1 MTNDDVFNLSTIP
14 SAVAIQISRR
24 LDHVALR
31 QGQRAL
37 TYRQLGHAI
46 AAGVVRLVELGVTNA
61 TINTRSGTQVTADIT
76 TEQAPVIVIAPLGME
91 GTVLQLSVLFSGR
104 VCAPLETTLG
114 TESLA
119 TTIRFIGGPVICL
132 DPTITA
138 SLTET
143 AITCINTTSLTLDAL
158 LDAPATQL
166 VAPNGDPILDPDRA
180 ALLCFTSGSTGT
192 PKGVLV
198 PHSQLN
204 AAATFAGT
212 LDDDVIGISSP
223 PSFFASM
230 IQTLSAISVGGTGM
244 YLDLNANT
252 PAQLHDIAIA
262 FDLSHF
268 TGTTT
273 HVRELAKVSLD
284 TPVTSLR
291 GIDLGGEPTTRA
303 DLELFRQAFPNARVR
318 NNYGS
323 AESGRIA
330 IGDYPPTGEL
340 PPPGPIPAGRA
351 VPGRPLELF
360 DDHDQ
365 PLPNGEAGRIA
376 VDRSEPFLGYWRN
389 PELTATRIRTTDD
402 GRIWTLSG
410 DIGRFSADGTLTVL
424 GRSDDQV
431 KIRGRFVNPREI
443 DTLLLADP
451 RIRSAITIAFPPE
464 APTHLRTIVVPTD
477 ADEPTTTQPA
487 LRHMLAQTLPLHAL
501 PRHII
506 FVDDIPV
513 TTRGKPDMTALATID
528 PPSKAGDDEA
538 PSEDASAIRGTV
550 LEDSLLH
557 SIREL
562 LELRVDRT
570 DDIFAMGA
578 DSLLAVELIETIVE
592 EFGIRI
598 SPAQLVANPTAA
610 KLAELLR
617 NGIPDDTHPGLTTLF
632 DSDNPTTAFWVLGAD
647 ESFGPAR
654 LAQLTAPI
662 RSFCTKV
669 IGATPPERLLPS
681 ITAIGE
687 ANADSIVPVRSV
699 NTVIIGYS
707 VGTVLAL
714 ETACALAR
722 RGTPP
727 DLLVL
732 IDPPTAENLG
742 IFSRAHTLPSP
753 LRHPKWFLH
762 LWRKRNREL
771 HHPFDTSDP
780 LELVTRIVNRH
791 TRLLLDH
798 TMIPYAGPATLIQ
811 SQEFGDAGGTPV
823 VLAGLVN
830 PPPTLCIGG
839 THHEVLVEPAE
850 LTTVI
855 LTLLEQHGLLA
866 EG

>member
-1 MTNDDVFNLSTIP
+1 L
-14 SAVAIQISRR
+14 
-24 LDHVALR
+24 
-31 QGQRAL
+31 GQ
-37 TYRQLGHAI
+37 AI
-46 AAGVVRLVELGVTNA
+46 ATGVVRLVELGVTDA

-76 TEQAPVIVIAPLGME
+76 TEQAPVIVIAPLGIE

-132 DPTITA
+132 DPTITSA
-138 SLTET
+138 LS
-143 AITCINTTSLTLDAL
+143 AAGVTCVDTTSLTLDAL

-198 PHSQLN
+198 PHSMLIDLQRHG
-204 AAATFAGT
+204 ATT
-212 LDDDVIGISSP
+212 EDDVVAITSP

-230 IQTLSAISVGGTGM
+230 LHTVLALAVGGTGT
-244 YLDLNANT
+244 YLDLTTNT
-252 PAQLHDIAIA
+252 PAQLHDIAIEHG
-262 FDLSHF
+262 LNHF

-273 HVRELAKVSLD
+273 HVRELARASL
-284 TPVTSLR
+284 TEPVASLW

-303 DLELFRQAFPNARVR
+303 DLELFRQAFPNARIR
-318 NNYGS
+318 NIYGS
-323 AESGRIA
+323 AETGRIA
-330 IGDYPPTGEL
+330 TSDYPPAGEL
-340 PPPGPIPAGRA
+340 PPPGPIPAGHAGTR
-351 VPGRPLELF
+351 RTLELF
-360 DDHDQ
+360 DDDNQ
-365 PLPNGEAGRIA
+365 PVAVGQPGRIA
-376 VDRSEPFLGYWRN
+376 LHRPQPFLGYWRN
-389 PELTATRIRTTDD
+389 PDLTATRVLTTNND
-402 GRIWTLSG
+402 RIWTLTG
-410 DIGRFSADGTLTVL
+410 DIGRFDENGALIVL
-424 GRSDDQV
+424 GRTDDQI

-451 RIRSAITIAFPPE
+451 RIRSAITIAVPSE

-477 ADEPTTTQPA
+477 PDEPNSTQPA
-487 LRHMLAQTLPLHAL
+487 LRHLLAQTLPLHAL

-506 FVDDIPV
+506 FVDHIPV
-513 TTRGKPDMTALATID
+513 TTRGKPDMTALATIT
-528 PPSKAGDDEA
+528 PPSKARDNEV
-538 PSEDASAIRGTV
+538 PPEDSSTTHGTV
-550 LEDSLLH
+550 LEDSLIH
-557 SIREL
+557 SICEL
-562 LELRVDRT
+562 LELRVNRT

-610 KLAELLR
+610 KLSELLR
-617 NGIPDDTHPGLTTLF
+617 NGTADDTHPGLTTLF
-632 DSDNPTTAFWVLGAD
+632 DSDNPATAFWVLGAD

-654 LAQLTAPI
+654 LAQRTAPI

-687 ANADSIVPVRSV
+687 ANADSIEPVRSV

-727 DLLVL
+727 DLLIL
-732 IDPPTAENLG
+732 IDPPTVENVRK
-742 IFSRAHTLPSP
+742 FSQAHALPSP

-762 LWRKRNREL
+762 LLRKRNTEL

-780 LELVTRIVNRH
+780 IERVVRVVNRH

-798 TMIPYAGPATLIQ
+798 TMTPFAGPTTLIQ
-811 SQEFGDAGGTPV
+811 SQEFFDSGGTPV
-823 VLAGLVN
+823 VLAGLVS
-830 PPPTLCIGG
+830 PPPALHIGG

-855 LTLLEQHGLLA
+855 LTLLKQHGLLA
-866 EG
+866 GG